1 MFRSRW
7 AAIGAAVAVTLGG
20 GGLIG
25 VSAADTSSTL
35 VPIAPVRVL
44 DTRASDMVGDI
55 NDGASITVQVTGSI
69 ATVSEGTK
77 TVVPSGASAITGN
90 MTLVSTTS
98 NDYGGFATIYPC
110 GTRPDA
116 SNINFTSGQTVANS
130 VAVPLSAS
138 GTVCIYVF
146 GTAHVL
152 LDVAGY
158 YTRSEISDLAERVTA
173 IEGDTAVSGL
183 DERVTTIENE
193 AVSVPTC
200 EWYEKLESSTGGL
213 FCVLDDDVVVSLDQ
227 SGTEIITWQ
236 SRWQDDTGTW
246 HYLHGSG
253 ESASSGG
260 PRSYGFPI
268 YFPTSDCSGEGYFPL
283 RDDEVDVYPNNG
295 EGAFVGSTYTN
306 RSWPNSLTFRRVAVE
321 PSSGKMYSWR
331 LEENNSILNTD
342 VTSYLALGQECQ
354 VGGLGTSQTLYQI
367 VWLAESETNSIDFP
381 LEVAEAG
388 RTYQNP

>member
-1 MFRSRW
+1 MVLLMVTLVRSRW
-7 AAIGAAVAVTLGG
+7 AAVGAAVAVTLGG

-55 NDGASITVQVTGSI
+55 NDGASITVQITGSI

-116 SNINFTSGQTVANS
+116 SNINFASGQTVANS

-138 GTVCIYVF
+138 GTVCIYVY

-158 YTRSEISDLAERVTA
+158 YTKSEISDLADRVTA
-173 IEGDTAVSGL
+173 IEQDTTISQVVDRVTAVETYTQPRSVIDSDGVSWPLYKSGATDWVRL
-183 DERVTTIENE
+183 
-193 AVSVPTC
+193 AVSDPIANTAWVKVDEEIWMLRLNSPVGYGSRSEYFVTADC
-200 EWYEKLESSTGGL
+200 SSTAFYVDNGSWSEDGL
-213 FCVLDDDVVVSLDQ
+213 TQAWSDDMFGPKLFGVQVVEGSLYNSLADGVLKRANVTGASIPASAIRSWTTYTGACTTDVSQVEGTYRAVEYVDISLP
-227 SGTEIITWQ
+227 I
-236 SRWQDDTGTW
+236 
-246 HYLHGSG
+246 
-253 ESASSGG
+253 A
-260 PRSYGFPI
+260 FP
-268 YFPTSDCSGEGYFPL
+268 
-283 RDDEVDVYPNNG
+283 
-295 EGAFVGSTYTN
+295 FVG
-306 RSWPNSLTFRRVAVE
+306 W
-321 PSSGKMYSWR
+321 
-331 LEENNSILNTD
+331 
-342 VTSYLALGQECQ
+342 
-354 VGGLGTSQTLYQI
+354 
-367 VWLAESETNSIDFP
+367 SE
-381 LEVAEAG
+381 
-388 RTYQNP
+388 

>member
-1 MFRSRW
+1 MVTLVRSRW

-138 GTVCIYVF
+138 GTLCIYVF

-152 LDVAGY
+152 LDVSGY
-158 YTRSEISDLAERVTA
+158 YTKSEISDLANRVTA
-173 IEGDTAVSGL
+173 IEQDTTIPEVV
-183 DERVTTIENE
+183 ERVT
-193 AVSVPTC
+193 AVET
-200 EWYEKLESSTGGL
+200 YT
-213 FCVLDDDVVVSLDQ
+213 Q
-227 SGTEIITWQ
+227 
-236 SRWQDDTGTW
+236 
-246 HYLHGSG
+246 
-253 ESASSGG
+253 
-260 PRSYGFPI
+260 PRSVI
-268 YFPTSDCSGEGYFPL
+268 DSDG
-283 RDDEVDVYPNNG
+283 V
-295 EGAFVGSTYTN
+295 
-306 RSWPNSLTFRRVAVE
+306 SWPLYKYGA
-321 PSSGKMYSWR
+321 
-331 LEENNSILNTD
+331 TD
-342 VTSYLALGQECQ
+342 WV
-354 VGGLGTSQTLYQI
+354 
-367 VWLAESETNSIDFP
+367 
-381 LEVAEAG
+381 
-388 RTYQNP
+388 R

>member
-1 MFRSRW
+1 MVSTMTSLLRSRW
-7 AAIGAAVAVTLGG
+7 AAVGAAVAVTLGG

-44 DTRASDMVGDI
+44 DTRASDIVGDI

-116 SNINFTSGQTVANS
+116 SNINFASGQTVANS

-158 YTRSEISDLAERVTA
+158 YTRSEISDLAERVT
-173 IEGDTAVSGL
+173 
-183 DERVTTIENE
+183 TIENE
-193 AVSVPTC
+193 AVSVPAC
-200 EWYEKLESSTGGL
+200 EWYEKVVSNSSGLE
-213 FCVLDDDVVVSLDQ
+213 CVLDDFTVLNVDQ
-227 SGTEIITWQ
+227 SGTEVITWRG
-236 SRWQDDTGTW
+236 RWLDSTGTW
-246 HYLHGSG
+246 HVLYATNETPSF
-253 ESASSGG
+253 GG
-260 PRSYGFPI
+260 PRSYSRPI
-268 YFPTSDCSGEGYFPL
+268 YFPTSDCSGPGYFQHLTEFGLEGYPSYG
-283 RDDEVDVYPNNG
+283 DS
-295 EGAFVGSTYTN
+295 AFVGSTYTN
-306 RSWPNSLTFRRVAVE
+306 QDWPNLQTFRRVAFE

-331 LEENNSILNTD
+331 LDQEDSISNIE
-342 VTSYLALGQECQ
+342 VASYLAMGQECQ
-354 VGGLGTSQTLYQI
+354 AGGLGESQTIYRI
-367 VWLAESETNSIDFP
+367 VWLAESEANSIDFP
-381 LEVAEAG
+381 IEVVEAG
-388 RTYQNP
+388 RYYQTP

>member
-1 MFRSRW
+1 MVLFMVNLLRSRW

-55 NDGASITVQVTGSI
+55 NDGTSITVQITGPI

-138 GTVCIYVF
+138 GTVCIYVY

-158 YTRSEISDLAERVTA
+158 YTNSEISDLAERVTA
-173 IEGDTAVSGL
+173 IEAVAPVSASEPLDGVECGEAQLLVRVDNEWTCNAMYGWEHVRAGNGETFVSRGGQVTIDGVIYIYFSGL
-183 DERVTTIENE
+183 SFAAIVTG
-193 AVSVPTC
+193 APGVYGSVF
-200 EWYEKLESSTGGL
+200 YES
-213 FCVLDDDVVVSLDQ
+213 
-227 SGTEIITWQ
+227 
-236 SRWQDDTGTW
+236 
-246 HYLHGSG
+246 
-253 ESASSGG
+253 
-260 PRSYGFPI
+260 
-268 YFPTSDCSGEGYFPL
+268 SDCSGTGFMNTVDSSPTLDPDIAFEGSTFVSGPYF
-283 RDDEVDVYPNNG
+283 DEVRG
-295 EGAFVGSTYTN
+295 RVGFKQDDTM
-306 RSWPNSLTFRRVAVE
+306 WL
-321 PSSGKMYSWR
+321 WR
-331 LEENNSILNTD
+331 LEETNTITVEEVNSWRNA
-342 VTSYLALGQECQ
+342 SYDCNSDLASLGGYFSGAVAYE
-354 VGGLGTSQTLYQI
+354 L
-367 VWLAESETNSIDFP
+367 VWIEESPTNQFP
-381 LEVAEAG
+381 PPY
-388 RTYQNP
+388 TKIS

>member
-1 MFRSRW
+1 MVLFMVNLLRSRW

-55 NDGASITVQVTGSI
+55 NDGTSITVQITGPI

-138 GTVCIYVF
+138 GTVCIYVY

-158 YTRSEISDLAERVTA
+158 YTNSEISDLAERVTA
-173 IEGDTAVSGL
+173 IEAVAPVSASEPLDGVECGEAQLLVRVDNEWTCNAMYGWEHVRAGNGETFVSRGGQVTIDGVIYIYFSGLSFAANVSGSPG
-183 DERVTTIENE
+183 VYG
-193 AVSVPTC
+193 SVF
-200 EWYEKLESSTGGL
+200 YES
-213 FCVLDDDVVVSLDQ
+213 
-227 SGTEIITWQ
+227 
-236 SRWQDDTGTW
+236 
-246 HYLHGSG
+246 
-253 ESASSGG
+253 
-260 PRSYGFPI
+260 
-268 YFPTSDCSGEGYFPL
+268 SDCSGTGFMNTVDYSPTLDPDIAFEGSTFVSGPYF
-283 RDDEVDVYPNNG
+283 DEVRG
-295 EGAFVGSTYTN
+295 RVGFKQDDTM
-306 RSWPNSLTFRRVAVE
+306 WL
-321 PSSGKMYSWR
+321 WR
-331 LEENNSILNTD
+331 LEETNTITVEEVNSWRNASD
-342 VTSYLALGQECQ
+342 DCNSDLASLGGYFSGAVAYE
-354 VGGLGTSQTLYQI
+354 L
-367 VWLAESETNSIDFP
+367 VWIEESPTNQFP
-381 LEVAEAG
+381 PPY
-388 RTYQNP
+388 TKIS